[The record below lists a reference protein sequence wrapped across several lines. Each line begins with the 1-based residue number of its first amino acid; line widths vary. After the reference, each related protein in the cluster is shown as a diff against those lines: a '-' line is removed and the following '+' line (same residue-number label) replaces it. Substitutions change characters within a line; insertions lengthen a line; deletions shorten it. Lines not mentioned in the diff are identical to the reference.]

1 MWQGDRKGISEESSL
16 TRMREQEQEGV
27 ELTFLNRLNNQTIPL
42 SFFHSIQE
50 GLKRI
55 DDLKRMEW
63 KEGTK
68 EHCRLF
74 QQHVSFF
81 CPIVFLLFKQIFDH
95 QLAQMR

>member
-1 MWQGDRKGISEESSL
+1 MWRGDRKGKGEESSL
-16 TRMREQEQEGV
+16 KRMREQEQESV
-27 ELTFLNRLNNQTIPL
+27 ELIFLNILNNQTIPL
-42 SFFHSIQE
+42 SFFHSIQD

-55 DDLKRMEW
+55 GDLKRMEW
-63 KEGTK
+63 KERTK

-81 CPIVFLLFKQIFDH
+81 CPIVSLLSKQVFDH